1 MRGLLTA
8 VDHAGATAIPA
19 AAKEQSRFA
28 AVEAVGR
35 ATSSTGRDLFAFVT
49 MLGALGDAL
58 LRVLRDPRRLR
69 PTSLVYQLDRVGL
82 QAVPIISLITV
93 LIGGIIAQQGI
104 FHFRRFGAGDY
115 AVDLV
120 GILVLREIG
129 VLLVAIMVAGRSG
142 SSYTAELGSMKMRE
156 EIDALRTMGLDPVE
170 VLLLPRVV
178 ALVCALP
185 ALAFLGSLAALFG
198 GGLAEWLYG
207 GMSPAIFIARLKDA
221 ISITHFEVGII
232 KAPFMAVVIGVV
244 ACCEGLKVKGSA
256 EFAGS
261 SDNHVGRQI
270 DIPRHRAGRPVR
282 HLLRRNRHVA
292 MDQTNPKSVISVRDL
307 VVGFSDHVVLNHLSL
322 DVRRGE
328 ILGLVGASGGGKSV
342 LLRTIIGL
350 IAKQAGEIALF
361 GVDTD
366 AASPEAM
373 RTIERRWGILFQQ
386 GALFSSLSVRQNV
399 EFPMREYLHLSAE
412 LRKEVALTKLGM
424 VGLSAEDAEK
434 FPSELSGGMT
444 KRAALALDPEVV
456 FLDEPT
462 SGLDPIA
469 AGEFNSLIKTLQQ
482 TLGLTV
488 FMVTHDLDSLYA
500 VCDRIAVLAD
510 GKIVVEGSIAAVLA
524 CKHPWVKAYFRGKR
538 TREPAQ
544 ILGQTTT

>member
-1 MRGLLTA
+1 LIGINTVLSESLSNEAFVWTRGNGLSFELPLKSAVHGDRLNVSVSGTWTAANVQTLEPLVETVVHEAEGRRLNINMQALGEIDTFGACLLNKLIRRRDLIGVESPIASIPERMRGLLTA

-19 AAKEQSRFA
+19 AAKKQSRFA

-35 ATSSTGRDLFAFVT
+35 AASSAGRDLFTFVT

-82 QAVPIISLITV
+82 QAVPIIFLITV

-156 EIDALRTMGLDPVE
+156 EIDALRTMGLDPIE

-185 ALAFLGSLAALFG
+185 VLGSLAALFG

-232 KAPFMAVVIGVV
+232 KAPFMALVIGVV
-244 ACCEGLKVKGSA
+244 ACSEGLKVKGSA
-256 EFAGS
+256 ES
-261 SDNHVGRQI
+261 
-270 DIPRHRAGRPVR
+270 
-282 HLLRRNRHVA
+282 
-292 MDQTNPKSVISVRDL
+292 
-307 VVGFSDHVVLNHLSL
+307 
-322 DVRRGE
+322 
-328 ILGLVGASGGGKSV
+328 LGL
-342 LLRTIIGL
+342 
-350 IAKQAGEIALF
+350 
-361 GVDTD
+361 
-366 AASPEAM
+366 
-373 RTIERRWGILFQQ
+373 
-386 GALFSSLSVRQNV
+386 
-399 EFPMREYLHLSAE
+399 
-412 LRKEVALTKLGM
+412 
-424 VGLSAEDAEK
+424 
-434 FPSELSGGMT
+434 
-444 KRAALALDPEVV
+444 
-456 FLDEPT
+456 
-462 SGLDPIA
+462 
-469 AGEFNSLIKTLQQ
+469 
-482 TLGLTV
+482 
-488 FMVTHDLDSLYA
+488 
-500 VCDRIAVLAD
+500 
-510 GKIVVEGSIAAVLA
+510 
-524 CKHPWVKAYFRGKR
+524 
-538 TREPAQ
+538 
-544 ILGQTTT
+544 QTTTSVVKSIFLVIVLDGLFAIFFAGIGM